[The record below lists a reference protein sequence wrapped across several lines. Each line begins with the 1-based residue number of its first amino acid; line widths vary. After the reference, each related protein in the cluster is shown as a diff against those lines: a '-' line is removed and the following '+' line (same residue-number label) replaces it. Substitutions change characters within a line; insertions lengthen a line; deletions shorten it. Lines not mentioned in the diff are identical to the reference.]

1 VNLNVVLPLCSSLLS
16 FVFFGL
22 LVDQWRERR
31 RAYQAV
37 WAVGMLWYALSA
49 GTEFLGG
56 AFGWSEPL
64 YRAWYLIGATWVAG
78 WLGLGTVLL
87 LGRTRFGYALA
98 ASLFL
103 AGLFTALSE
112 AKYHYSGSG
121 IAPGLYFAIA
131 SVLAVAVAVDTLR
144 GGNTW
149 PRLVAGA
156 IVVGTVASAV
166 LMAVVTLPAPG
177 WIVDPT
183 TQIPTGELIP
193 GYLRLLTPLF
203 NVTGAFALSLGA
215 IFSAYIFMPKRRL
228 IGYSLERGQPLPS
241 LLGNLLRAPVAVAVN
256 LVASL
261 PGAAVAL
268 VFGRLNSR
276 VPATILI
283 AIGGFIPAVTSGLNR
298 FGNTGAFF
306 VGELLGVVF
315 LLAGFLASIEVFA
328 EIRIPFTGV
337 VFRSRREPDVR
348 QGDLG
353 HTG

>member
-1 VNLNVVLPLCSSLLS
+1 LNFNVVLPLCSSLLS
-16 FVFFGL
+16 FVFFFL

-37 WAVGMLWYALSA
+37 WALGMLWYALSA

-87 LGRTRFGYALA
+87 LSRTRFGYALA

-112 AKYHYSGSG
+112 AKYHYSNSG
-121 IAPGLYFAIA
+121 IAPGLYFGIAVLLAIA
-131 SVLAVAVAVDTLR
+131 VVVDTIR
-144 GGNTW
+144 GGDVW

-156 IVVGTVASAV
+156 IVAGTVASAV
-166 LMAVVTLPAPG
+166 LMTFATLPAPG
-177 WIVDPT
+177 WIVDPV
-183 TQIPTGELIP
+183 TQIPTGDLIP

-228 IGYSLERGQPLPS
+228 IEYSLDRHQPLPS
-241 LLGNLLRAPVAVAVN
+241 LLGNLLRAPIAVTVN

-268 VFGRLNSR
+268 VAGRLNSR
-276 VPATILI
+276 VPATLLI
-283 AIGGFIPAVTSGLNR
+283 AIGGFIPAVTSGMSR

-306 VGELLGVVF
+306 VGEFLGAGF
-315 LLAGFLASIEVFA
+315 LFAGFLASIEVFA
-328 EIRIPFTGV
+328 EIRIPFTNV
-337 VFRSRREPDVR
+337 VFRSRREPDPE
-348 QGDLG
+348 
-353 HTG
+353 

>member
-1 VNLNVVLPLCSSLLS
+1 MNLNVVLPLCSSLLS

-22 LVDQWRERR
+22 LVDQWLERR

-37 WAVGMLWYALSA
+37 WALGMLWYAISA

-78 WLGLGTVLL
+78 WLGLGTILL
-87 LGRTRFGYALA
+87 LGRTRFGYAVA
-98 ASLFL
+98 VSLFL

-131 SVLAVAVAVDTLR
+131 TVLALAVAVDTLR
-144 GGNTW
+144 GGDAW
-149 PRLVAGA
+149 PRIVAVA
-156 IVVGTVASAV
+156 IVVGTLCSAAM
-166 LMAVVTLPAPG
+166 MAVATLPAPG
-177 WIVDPT
+177 WVVDPIT
-183 TQIPTGELIP
+183 HIPTGELMP

-228 IGYSLERGQPLPS
+228 IEYSLDRGQPLPS
-241 LLGNLLRAPVAVAVN
+241 LLANLVRAPVAIAVN

-261 PGAAVAL
+261 PGATVAL
-268 VFGRLNSR
+268 VSGRLNSR

-283 AIGGFIPAVTSGLNR
+283 AIGGFIPAVTSGLSR

-306 VGELLGVVF
+306 VGEFLGVVF

-328 EIRIPFTGV
+328 EIRIPFTSV
-337 VFRSRREPDVR
+337 VFRARREPDAR
-348 QGDLG
+348 
-353 HTG
+353 

>member
-37 WAVGMLWYALSA
+37 WALGMLWYAISA
-49 GTEFLGG
+49 GTEFVGG

-78 WLGLGTVLL
+78 WLGLGTILL

-98 ASLFL
+98 TSLFL

-121 IAPGLYFAIA
+121 IAPVLYFGI
-131 SVLAVAVAVDTLR
+131 AVALAGAVAFDTFR
-144 GGNTW
+144 GGDVW

-156 IVVGTVASAV
+156 IVAGTLASALLMTVA
-166 LMAVVTLPAPG
+166 TLPAPG
-177 WIVDPT
+177 WIVDPIT
-183 TQIPTGELIP
+183 HIPTGDLIP

-228 IGYSLERGQPLPS
+228 IEYSLDREQPVAS
-241 LLGNLLRAPVAVAVN
+241 LVANLLRAPIAVTVN
-256 LVASL
+256 LAASL

-268 VFGRLNSR
+268 VSGRLNSR

-306 VGELLGVVF
+306 VGEFLGVVF

-328 EIRIPFTGV
+328 QFRIPFTGV
-337 VFRSRREPDVR
+337 VLRARREPDAR
-348 QGDLG
+348 
-353 HTG
+353 

>member
-1 VNLNVVLPLCSSLLS
+1 MNFNVVLPLCSSLLS
-16 FVFFGL
+16 FVFFAL

-37 WAVGMLWYALSA
+37 WALGMLWYALSA

-56 AFGWSEPL
+56 ALGWSEPL

-131 SVLAVAVAVDTLR
+131 TVLAVAVAIDTLR
-144 GGNTW
+144 GGDAW
-149 PRLVAGA
+149 PRIVAAAIVAGT
-156 IVVGTVASAV
+156 ICSAAM
-166 LMAVVTLPAPG
+166 MAVATLPAPG
-177 WIVDPT
+177 WVVDPVT
-183 TQIPTGELIP
+183 HIPTGDLIP

-228 IGYSLERGQPLPS
+228 IGYSLDRSQPWPA
-241 LLGNLLRAPVAVAVN
+241 LLANLLRAPIAVAVN
-256 LVASL
+256 LAASL
-261 PGAAVAL
+261 PGATVAL
-268 VFGRLNSR
+268 FSGRLNSR

-283 AIGGFIPAVTSGLNR
+283 AIGGFIPAITSGLSR
-298 FGNTGAFF
+298 FGNTSAFF

-328 EIRIPFTGV
+328 EFRIPFTSV
-337 VFRSRREPDVR
+337 VFRARRESDA
-348 QGDLG
+348 G
-353 HTG
+353 

>member
-1 VNLNVVLPLCSSLLS
+1 LLS

-22 LVDQWRERR
+22 LVGQWRERR

-64 YRAWYLIGATWVAG
+64 YKAWYLIGATWVAG

-87 LGRTRFGYALA
+87 LARTRFGYALA
-98 ASLFL
+98 GSLFL

-131 SVLAVAVAVDTLR
+131 CVLAVVVAADTLR
-144 GGNTW
+144 GGDAW
-149 PRLVAGA
+149 PRIVAVAIGA
-156 IVVGTVASAV
+156 GTLFSAV
-166 LMAVVTLPAPG
+166 MMAAATLPAPG
-177 WIVDPT
+177 WVVDPVT
-183 TQIPTGELIP
+183 HIPTGELIP

-228 IGYSLERGQPLPS
+228 IGYSLDRDQPALS
-241 LLGNLLRAPVAVAVN
+241 LVANLMLAPVAVAVN

-261 PGAAVAL
+261 PGAIVAL
-268 VFGRLNSR
+268 LSGRLHSR

-283 AIGGFIPAVTSGLNR
+283 AIGGFIPAVTSGLSR
-298 FGNTGAFF
+298 FGDTGAFF
-306 VGELLGVVF
+306 VGEFLGVVF

-337 VFRSRREPDVR
+337 VFRARREPDV
-348 QGDLG
+348 Q
-353 HTG
+353 